1 MGQSATTN
9 RTGRRDRLW
18 RVAALILTLLVVNIG
33 CDPIQMMNFIATPFA
48 DTMIDPVCP
57 LTIDGKESTVVII
70 TTHDDIED
78 SVSFRGVNDMLTRQ
92 LIGLLEARFKEHK
105 DKVKIVPFTKVQAYV
120 NKHPDWVTQS
130 KREIGKHFN
139 ADYVLFLEMGP
150 MSMYEKGSNSLLF
163 RGNVEIHIAVVD
175 VNQDEGEGPKYEKDF
190 SCTYPLHGP
199 EDAGGG
205 NSATQFRSRFLEH
218 IAKDLLVE
226 FAPYETRN
234 KIED

>member
-57 LTIDGKESTVVII
+57 LTVDGKESTVVII

-78 SVSFRGVNDMLTRQ
+78 STMFRGVNDMLTRQ
-92 LIGLLEARFKEHK
+92 LIGLMEGRFKEHK
-105 DKVKIVPFTKVQAYV
+105 DKVKIVPFTKVQAYL

-130 KREIGKHFN
+130 KRDIGKHFN
-139 ADYVLFLEMGP
+139 ADYVIFLEMGP
-150 MSMYEKGSNSLLF
+150 MAMFEKGSNFLLY
-163 RGNVEIHIAVVD
+163 RGNVDIHIAVVD

-190 SCTYPLHGP
+190 SCIYPLHGP
-199 EDAGGG
+199 EDAG
-205 NSATQFRSRFLEH
+205 NMSVAQFRGKFLEH

-234 KIED
+234 KVED

>member
-9 RTGRRDRLW
+9 RSGRRDRLW

-48 DTMIDPVCP
+48 DVSIDPACP
-57 LTIDGKESTVVII
+57 LTIPGKESTVVII
-70 TTHDDIED
+70 STHDDVED
-78 SVSFRGVNDMLTRQ
+78 SLQFRGANDILTRQ
-92 LIGLLEARFKEHK
+92 LIGMLEARFKEHK
-105 DKVKIVPFTKVQAYV
+105 DKVKLVPFTKVQAYL

-139 ADYVLFLEMGP
+139 ADFVIFLEMGAL
-150 MSMYEKGSNSLLF
+150 SMNEKGSNGLLY
-163 RGNVEIHIAVVD
+163 RGNVDIHIAVVD
-175 VNQDEGEGPKYEKDF
+175 VNLDEGEGPKYEKDY

-199 EDAGGG
+199 EDAG
-205 NSATQFRSRFLEH
+205 NMSAAQFRSKFLEH